1 MKKFLKNKQGITLI
15 ALVITIVIL
24 VILAAVSI
32 NMLIGD
38 NGLITKAHESSKQ
51 MQIASGKEEIDL
63 QVLDL
68 VTGKVLKGEN
78 CSLEYI
84 KQELPK
90 RLNLSV
96 TGEKGEPLQAIY
108 VDYKNYEYEIDNQ
121 FIVKYAG
128 EGNYKERPTLI
139 LSLDKTQTGVEK
151 VIITAEAEII
161 DGTIEEIKNPKG
173 ESKKGNNTTYE
184 VTENGEYTFTA
195 TSNRGRVTSKTI
207 NVNNIKEQG
216 IDLTGII
223 TGADKH
229 NHIYETKYDDN
240 NHWSECIIC
249 GNKINVESH
258 NKLIT
263 GNPATCDI
271 YVTLGREVCTDNCGY
286 EKQIQ
291 RLEHI
296 RPENLKWQDWN
307 SVRHIAFQCE
317 RCGGSGS
324 NGLDE
329 EHTFSINGKNM
340 TVNQMRDNGINI
352 HKLSSLQCTKCKLNV
367 DFSKHTFYSNTCYL
381 CSIEYGPTCNM
392 RINDNTLVGNKAKI
406 DLLNND
412 IQYVYANVN
421 TKGLNFE
428 SVDAISLNG
437 GNYNVGTPE
446 LVEKQGDL
454 WKYRIPIS
462 LKDKNQ
468 NITEDI
474 DLLFRWRT
482 SLKDGDIIDDIE
494 IRTDSG
500 IGRIRAEGE
509 VLVMPVGVKPTID
522 SIEQINEEMSGEWTT
537 KKKLKIK
544 GTCTKREI
552 VYISMYDDTGK
563 TIFENKATQV
573 VDGKYEF
580 ISDYGVEAFE
590 ERNFTIKVKDMFENE
605 EQTVVAL
612 SKIDSQ
618 APSIISN
625 KEYNKEWSKNKK
637 LELEIEEKGIGNVQI
652 TFNDENNYQNVEQ
665 KDGKYIV
672 NYNFVGDIYED
683 IHGAIYLK
691 DGLGNIRT
699 EKIKIGKLDNTSPT
713 ITNVE
718 TKKEGENIVVTINA
732 NDINEEIGKEG
743 SGISGYAISTSKE
756 LPTDVSYG
764 KSNEIKVEKAGKY
777 YIYVKDNV
785 GNISARYELNI
796 EY

>member
-1 MKKFLKNKQGITLI
+1 MKAILKENKGITLV
-15 ALVITIVIL
+15 ALVVTIVVLLILSGITI
-24 VILAAVSI
+24 
-32 NMLIGD
+32 NMTIGE
-38 NGLITKAHESSKQ
+38 NGIITKAQETARKTN
-51 MQIASGKEEIDL
+51 QIEANTQSYLNELQQDVAEELANADI
-63 QVLDL
+63 
-68 VTGKVLKGEN
+68 E
-78 CSLEYI
+78 
-84 KQELPK
+84 
-90 RLNLSV
+90 
-96 TGEKGEPLQAIY
+96 IY
-108 VDYKNYEYEIDNQ
+108 
-121 FIVKYAG
+121 
-128 EGNYKERPTLI
+128 
-139 LSLDKTQTGVEK
+139 LDKTESNVDN
-151 VIITAEAEII
+151 VIITIKGTIKDDEII
-161 DGTIEEIKNPKG
+161 EIECPDG
-173 ESKKGNNTTYE
+173 SKVQGDIATYE
-184 VTENGEYTFTA
+184 VNKNGEYVFWIRTKK
-195 TSNRGRVTSKTI
+195 GRHISRSISVT
-207 NVNNIKEQG
+207 NIKEDG
-216 IDLTGII
+216 IDLTGLI
-223 TGADKH
+223 TGEDKH
-229 NHIYETKYDDN
+229 NHIYETKYDNN

-249 GNKINVESH
+249 GNKTNVESH
-258 NKLIT
+258 NKIIT

-317 RCGGSGS
+317 RCGGGGS

-340 TVNQMRDNGINI
+340 TVNQMKDNGINI

-392 RINDNTLVGNKAKI
+392 QINDNTLVGNKAKI

-482 SLKDGDIIDDIE
+482 NLKDGDIIDGIE

-500 IGRIRAEGE
+500 IGRIRAEEE

-522 SIEQINEEMSGEWTT
+522 NIEQINEETSGEWTT

-605 EQTVVAL
+605 EQQILKL
-612 SKIDSQ
+612 SKVDSQ
-618 APSIISN
+618 APTIISD
-625 KEYNKEWSKNKK
+625 KEYNKEWSKNKFV
-637 LELEIEEKGIGNVQI
+637 ELQVEEKGIGEVQI
-652 TFNDENNYQNVEQ
+652 AFNDESDYKYAEK
-665 KDGKYIV
+665 KDGNYIR
-672 NYNFVGDIYED
+672 NYKFIGDIYQEMQ
-683 IHGAIYLK
+683 GAIYLK

-699 EKIKIGKLDNTSPT
+699 ERISIGKIDGTSPT
-713 ITNVE
+713 ITKVE
-718 TKKEGENIVVTINA
+718 TRKEGENIVVTITA
-732 NDINEEIGKEG
+732 NDINEKLGQEG
-743 SGISGYAISTSKE
+743 SGVQGYVITNTKQ
-756 LPTDVSYG
+756 LPEDSMYQEN
-764 KSNEIKVEKAGKY
+764 NEIQLQESGIY
-777 YIYVKDNV
+777 YVYVKDKV

-796 EY
+796 